1 MSEEVRLQRL
11 TVAMKAISI
20 IFIVGF
26 LPVFVL
32 AVLDSPIV
40 AQGSLIASLFR
51 WQPYNVAYFGML
63 VTIFI
68 VWGIFLWKASRNP
81 KEQRLFIDF
90 TIWASLAH
98 AVFMLVFAIYLEGE
112 LIHVVGDVAVL
123 ALIAAV
129 LYWLRP
135 RPVAKMSEV

>member
-1 MSEEVRLQRL
+1 MNEKVRLQRL

-20 IFIVGF
+20 FFIVGF
-26 LPVFVL
+26 LPLLVL
-32 AVLDSPIV
+32 VVIDSPIV
-40 AQGSLIASLFR
+40 AEGSLIASLLR
-51 WQPYNVAYFGML
+51 WQPYNAAYFGML
-63 VTIFI
+63 VTIYT

-81 KEQRLFIDF
+81 KEQILFIDF
-90 TIWASLAH
+90 TIWANLAH
-98 AVFMLVFAIYLEGE
+98 AGIMLVFAIYREGE

-123 ALIAAV
+123 VLIAAV